1 MDKNLHSFILIA
13 LVLLFGYLFVNTC
26 ACKLNLGFKEPMCNS
41 KEHMCN
47 GKEHMCN
54 GKEHFTTNETPRK
67 NFNF

>member
-26 ACKLNLGFKEPMCNS
+26 ACKLNLGFKEPMCN
-41 KEHMCN
+41 

>member
-1 MDKNLHSFILIA
+1 MDKNLNSFILIA
-13 LVLLFGYLFVNTC
+13 LVLLFGYLLVNTC
-26 ACKLNLGFKEPMCNS
+26 ACKLNLGFKE
-41 KEHMCN
+41 HMRN

>member
-26 ACKLNLGFKEPMCNS
+26 ACKLNLGFKE
-41 KEHMCN
+41 HMYN

>member
-1 MDKNLHSFILIA
+1 MDKNLNSFILIA

-26 ACKLNLGFKEPMCNS
+26 ACKLNLGFKE
-41 KEHMCN
+41 HMRN